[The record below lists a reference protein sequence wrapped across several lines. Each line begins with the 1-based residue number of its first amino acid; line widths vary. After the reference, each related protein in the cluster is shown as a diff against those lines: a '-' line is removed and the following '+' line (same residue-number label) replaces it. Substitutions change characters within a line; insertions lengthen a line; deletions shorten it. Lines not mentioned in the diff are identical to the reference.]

1 MDDESPGMK
10 GFVSVDVN
18 CGVFFI
24 GYTSL
29 ENAELNA

>member
-1 MDDESPGMK
+1 MKALEWK